1 MAVRLFEIL
10 VGIFLTGCI
19 IFGLVALGGALLSMG
34 PIGIVIGV
42 LLIWLYHKSKSEKQ
56 DQ

>member
-10 VGIFLTGCI
+10 VGIFLAGCI
-19 IFGLVALGGALLSMG
+19 IFGLVALGSALLSMG

-42 LLIWLYHKSKSEKQ
+42 LLIWLYRKSKDEKQ